1 MDVFRRGIKICE
13 ARMGLVSNNKELVT
27 RSEYFSDR
35 VMQSLLTDY
44 HKVEEIPW
52 AEDLDAQIDVVDVPG
67 TAPEITLGR
76 SRALA
81 VGDWSAL
88 EARASDR
95 RYTLFGNLGFLF
107 RYTIRILE
115 EQHRI
120 WSFHAS
126 AMADEK
132 TGELWLIPGGA
143 GAGKTVF
150 LLAGLERGWRIFS
163 TEMTHLRVSERG
175 CEWFK
180 GSLFDNVRI
189 GTLLYD
195 FPGVAARLGIRF
207 PEVKDPW
214 AHKIALDLG
223 HVQTSTDTLTSPPLR
238 IVSPKVESGRE
249 RAIVSPIEKREKL
262 VKLLFDN
269 ATEKHGGSVLLYDC
283 LPLTSL
289 DTPGLSRERFEAM
302 ERLVATAEIRM
313 ARTTLCGAR
322 NCMEGLLDG

>member
-1 MDVFRRGIKICE
+1 MQVFRRGIKICE
-13 ARMGLVSNNKELVT
+13 ARMGLASNNKDLVT

-44 HKVEEIPW
+44 HRVEEIPW
-52 AEDLDAQIDVVDVPG
+52 TPDLDAQIDVLDVPG
-67 TAPEITLGR
+67 AAPEITFGR
-76 SRALA
+76 KRALA
-81 VGDWSAL
+81 LGDWTSL
-88 EARASDR
+88 EAAASDR

-107 RYTIRILE
+107 RYTIRVLE
-115 EQHRI
+115 EHHRI

-126 AMADEK
+126 AMVDEGR
-132 TGELWLIPGGA
+132 GELWLIPGGA

-150 LLAGLERGWRIFS
+150 LLAGLERGWTIFS
-163 TEMTHLRVSERG
+163 TEMTHLRVSARG

-180 GSLFDNVRI
+180 GSLFDNVRV

-195 FPGVAARLGIRF
+195 FPGVAPRLGLQL

-214 AHKIALDLG
+214 AHKVALDLG
-223 HVQTSTDTLTSPPLR
+223 HVQTSADVLAEPPLR

-249 RAIVSPIEKREKL
+249 RGVVSRIERREKL

-283 LPLTSL
+283 LPFTSL
-289 DTPGLSRERFEAM
+289 DTPELADERLRAM
-302 ERLVATAEIRM
+302 ERLVAAAEIRT
-313 ARTTLCGAR
+313 AASTLCGAR
-322 NCMEGLLDG
+322 NCMEGLFDE